1 MSDLAA
7 SPIEPVGNRERDP
20 VGEGRKERRHRPPAR
35 EKASGEEA
43 EPLETI
49 EAGEPHELDEMA

>member
-1 MSDLAA
+1 VSDLAT
-7 SPIEPVGNRERDP
+7 SPIEPLGNRERNP
-20 VGEGRKERRHRPPAR
+20 AGEGRKERKHRPVVR

-49 EAGEPHELDEMA
+49 EAGKPHELDEMA